1 MGRPQRNHFLRF
13 SVKKHDVS
21 PVPATRDWLVRPNA
35 PNAIRGELGL
45 RSAFCRV
52 GHALLSSDTMSSTV
66 DQTSKSE
73 CLQRLRDGDPDAL
86 GELFAE
92 HQQRLL
98 YIIRGR
104 MDRRLA
110 ARVDA
115 EDVLQEVFL
124 DAASRVRHFVDS
136 HPGSFFIWL
145 RLVMNQTLA
154 NSYRRHLGSQMR
166 DARRD
171 VSMHTGKD
179 VDTQT
184 RPIAMQLI
192 GHLTSPSKA
201 AIRQETI
208 DNLEQAIDE
217 LKPID
222 REAIALR
229 HFELLDNREVAE
241 VLGINEKAAS
251 IRYIRAIRR
260 LQAAISPPDDPGET
274 TKEPTA

>member
-1 MGRPQRNHFLRF
+1 
-13 SVKKHDVS
+13 
-21 PVPATRDWLVRPNA
+21 
-35 PNAIRGELGL
+35 
-45 RSAFCRV
+45 
-52 GHALLSSDTMSSTV
+52 MSSIM
-66 DQTSKSE
+66 DKTSRKD

-98 YIIRGR
+98 HIIRVR

-124 DAASRVRHFVDS
+124 DAASRVGHFIDS
-136 HPGSFFIWL
+136 HSGSFFIWL
-145 RLVMNQTLA
+145 RLVMGQTMA
-154 NSYRRHLGSQMR
+154 NLYRRHIDTQMR

-171 VSMHTGKD
+171 VSMNTEKT
-179 VDTQT
+179 VDKSQT

-192 GHLTSPSKA
+192 GHLTSPSNA
-201 AIRQETI
+201 AMRQEAI
-208 DNLEQAIDE
+208 EKLERAIDE

-229 HFELLDNREVAE
+229 HFELLDNKEVAE

-260 LQAAISPPDDPGET
+260 LKDAIVSPEET
-274 TKEPTA
+274 DGVDEEPKP